1 MKAAAGRGW
10 RNYREKIALDRWTA
24 SSDLIGL
31 RTVIIGDGS
40 PDYFQRLHSVRVP
53 AGTTDIVLAL
63 FCLPGFYHRTF
74 ADSGPGWPGR
84 SLL

>member
-40 PDYFQRLHSVRVP
+40 PDYIQPLHSVRVP
-53 AGTTDIVLAL
+53 AGTTDIVLD
-63 FCLPGFYHRTF
+63 FICH
-74 ADSGPGWPGR
+74 ADSGQPPGR
-84 SLL
+84 